1 MTLHFRSTKHDEGDA
16 DVVPPFPCFDASPL
30 RIVHGA
36 VDGQGR
42 ELSIANLNQV
52 VASGL
57 ETRPV
62 WIGIELKYYVEHYS
76 RR

>member
-1 MTLHFRSTKHDEGDA
+1 MQGTKNDESDA

-52 VASGL
+52 AASGL